1 MSRNPATSQDNRQRS
16 RPSKGKASPIRKSP
30 NARQQGADGAPRT
43 PGGLQAFH
51 LQHIDRLLGKVLLFA
66 RPSDA
71 VVSHYFRENSKL
83 GHRDRASSLK
93 QFLQCCADASNLV
106 NLPKVARVRPRAASG
121 CWAWPRRSA
130 AMCFRRSFIPT
141 KPSGSTA

>member
-30 NARQQGADGAPRT
+30 NARQQGADGASRT

-83 GHRDRASSLK
+83 GHRDRGIIA
-93 QFLQCCADASNLV
+93 
-106 NLPKVARVRPRAASG
+106 
-121 CWAWPRRSA
+121 
-130 AMCFRRSFIPT
+130 
-141 KPSGSTA
+141 